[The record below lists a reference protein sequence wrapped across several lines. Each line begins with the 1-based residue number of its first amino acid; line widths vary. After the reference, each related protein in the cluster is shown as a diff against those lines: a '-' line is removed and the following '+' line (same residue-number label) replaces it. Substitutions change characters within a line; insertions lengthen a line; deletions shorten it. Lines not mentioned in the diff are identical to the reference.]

1 MSPIKPKAKAAAKPA
16 AEAQTTD
23 EQHRREV
30 TGLVVSNKMQKTI
43 TVQVQRHVEHTQ
55 YKKYVRSYRKVK
67 AHDETNQAKP
77 GDLVLL
83 VESRPLSKDKR
94 WALKEILRKAAQ
106 VEEVNV

>member
-1 MSPIKPKAKAAAKPA
+1 MSPIKPKAAKATPAKTNVQLTGVQA
-16 AEAQTTD
+16 
-23 EQHRREV
+23 RREV
-30 TGLVVSNKMQKTI
+30 TGTVVSNKMQKTI

-94 WALKEILRKAAQ
+94 WALKEVLRKAAQ